1 MSLKMNNDYSKKA
14 SQFILKTTP
23 STTSPTKTNDRI
35 IKENQKYKSQ
45 IVILNDKINQ
55 LNIILQN
62 EKTNNEKKEN
72 ELVDKYK
79 KEIKKLKQK
88 VDLNQ
93 DDIAKIEN
101 SYKIR
106 FNDSQKQK
114 QILEQ
119 KNKNLVKQ
127 IDELTRKE
135 KILNSDFDLQLKERI
150 QANKKSNKEYEKVI
164 SQLNSKIEI
173 LLTKNID
180 LESNLKSKEII
191 IENSKANENEI
202 KNRHKEEIKELN
214 NKIKELKKKIEELRN
229 QAYNELQ
236 SKENLIQ
243 QLMEDHRNNEDENYI
258 KLKEN
263 TDKLKA
269 KAYQFEQEYYKEKQK
284 NEFLESTNKDLKE
297 QIEQMK
303 KNQTQILEMLD
314 WKSVKEPNNI
324 SSLNEKVD
332 NLENI
337 YLREKEYIEN
347 NFKKEKESYIK
358 DVKDKNENILQ
369 LKELCQKLESE
380 NDEYMTQIKSLNEK
394 NLELEKKL
402 KLTEDI
408 RNHFYDELTKE
419 NKITIGNFEKKLSEK
434 EQEHQEYIK
443 ELNESNEKTLNQLK
457 EIFEEEKKRLEN
469 KISNQKRDNEKN
481 LNNIIL
487 EYEKKLKEQEKD
499 IRIEYENLQND
510 FDDLE
515 AKYNTLSVD
524 AEHQISML
532 NQKLMTAESIN
543 ADHKDNLI
551 NITKEH
557 NNALQKKLS
566 EFNIER
572 KDLIKKIDTLKQ
584 NLINKNQ
591 EIKTLNNSI
600 TDLNNVIQEK
610 DYDISS
616 QKKEYETAIE
626 NLVTKFEQ
634 YKQKQQEI
642 LNDFNI
648 KKRDYNRELSL
659 LKQQI
664 GYLNKKLQE
673 QVSYNEEIDKQHDEN
688 IIELKNELEENFNNK
703 INEILI
709 EKKNLSEK
717 LKEVENQLKESEE
730 RIISI
735 STYYENKLVDEK
747 NNHKMI
753 YNELENQLQS
763 LNLETEDLKNK
774 SSEPIKKI
782 NELLEIQTHLQNEN
796 SLFKDDIHNLE
807 KEKEELEKNIEIL
820 QKEKNELI
828 QENENLN
835 ESITHLESQLK
846 YQIPKATSDLRKK
859 LKNFGSNSLNM
870 INPINFDKT
879 PKNSLR
885 TNQSEIYENSNVLNS
900 FVGDLVSNNSRKE
913 LNKSAYIGLKKYE
926 KFDKIDKNVYNKQKN
941 DKI

>member
-1 MSLKMNNDYSKKA
+1 MSLKMNNDISKKT
-14 SQFILKTTP
+14 SSFILKTTP
-23 STTSPTKTNDRI
+23 SASPTKPNDRI
-35 IKENQKYKSQ
+35 IKENQKYKNQ
-45 IVILNDKINQ
+45 IILLNDKINQ

-62 EKTNNEKKEN
+62 EKTNYEKKEN
-72 ELVDKYK
+72 ELVDKFK
-79 KEIKKLKQK
+79 KENKKLKQK
-88 VDLNQ
+88 IDLNQ
-93 DDIAKIEN
+93 EEISKIEN

-106 FNDSQKQK
+106 LNDTQKQK

-119 KNKNLVKQ
+119 KNKNLLKQ
-127 IDELTRKE
+127 IDELTKNE

-150 QANKKSNKEYEKVI
+150 QANKKSNKEYEKTI
-164 SQLNSKIEI
+164 SQLNAKIEY
-173 LLTKNID
+173 LMTKNID
-180 LESNLKSKEII
+180 LESNLKTKEST
-191 IENSKANENEI
+191 IENLKSNENEI
-202 KNRHKEEIKELN
+202 KNRHKEEIIELN
-214 NKIKELKKKIEELRN
+214 NKIKELKKKLEDLRN
-229 QAYNELQ
+229 QSYNQLQ

-243 QLMEDHRNNEDENYI
+243 QLMEEHRNNEDENYI

-263 TDKLKA
+263 TDKLKT
-269 KAYQFEQEYYKEKQK
+269 KAYQFEQDFYKEKQK

-297 QIEQMK
+297 QLEQMK

-314 WKSVKEPNNI
+314 WKSVKEENNV
-324 SSLNEKVD
+324 SSLDEKVD
-332 NLENI
+332 NLQNI
-337 YLREKEYIEN
+337 YLKEKEYIES
-347 NFKKEKESYIK
+347 NFKKEKESFLK
-358 DVKDKNENILQ
+358 DVKDKNENIIQ
-369 LKELCQKLESE
+369 LKELCQKLEND
-380 NDEYMTQIKSLNEK
+380 NDEYMNQVKTLNDK

-408 RNHFYDELTKE
+408 RNHFYEELTKQ
-419 NKITIGNFEKKLSEK
+419 NKITIANFEKTINEK
-434 EQEHQEYIK
+434 EQEHQEHIQ

-481 LNNIIL
+481 INNIIL
-487 EYEKKLKEQEKD
+487 EYENKLKEQEKD
-499 IRIEYENLQND
+499 IRNEYENLQNY

-515 AKYNTLSVD
+515 AKYNTLTFD

-543 ADHKDNLI
+543 ADHKENLI

-557 NNALQKKLS
+557 NNVLQQKLS
-566 EFNIER
+566 EFNVER
-572 KDLIKKIDTLKQ
+572 KELMKKIDNLNQ
-584 NLINKNQ
+584 NIINKNQ
-591 EIKTLNNSI
+591 EITNLNNSI
-600 TDLNNVIQEK
+600 NDLNNIIEEK
-610 DYDISS
+610 DYDLSS

-634 YKQKQQEI
+634 YKQKQQEVA
-642 LNDFNI
+642 NDFNI

-664 GYLNKKLQE
+664 GYLNKKLQD
-673 QVSYNEEIDKQHDEN
+673 QVLYNEEVDKQHDEN

-703 INEILI
+703 LNEMLS
-709 EKKNLSEK
+709 EKKNLNEK
-717 LKEVENQLKESEE
+717 IKELENQLKESEE

-753 YNELENQLQS
+753 YNELETQLQS

-774 SSEPIKKI
+774 SNEPIKKI

-796 SLFKDDIHNLE
+796 SIFKDDIHNLE

-820 QKEKNELI
+820 QKEKSDLI
-828 QENENLN
+828 HENENLN
-835 ESITHLESQLK
+835 ESITNLESQLK

-859 LKNFGSNSLNM
+859 IKNFGSHSLNM
-870 INPINFDKT
+870 INPTINFDKT
-879 PKNSLR
+879 PKNSIR
-885 TNQSEIYENSNVLNS
+885 TNQSEIFESGDVLNS

-913 LNKSAYIGLKKYE
+913 LNKSAYIGLKKNE
-926 KFDKIDKNVYNKQKN
+926 KFDKIDKTFLKKQKS

>member
-1 MSLKMNNDYSKKA
+1 MSLKMNNDISKKT
-14 SQFILKTTP
+14 SSFILKTTP
-23 STTSPTKTNDRI
+23 SASPTKPNDRI
-35 IKENQKYKSQ
+35 IKENQKYKNQ
-45 IVILNDKINQ
+45 IILLNDKINQ

-62 EKTNNEKKEN
+62 EKTNYEKKEN
-72 ELVDKYK
+72 ELVDKFK
-79 KEIKKLKQK
+79 KENKKLKQK
-88 VDLNQ
+88 IDLNQ
-93 DDIAKIEN
+93 EEISKIEN

-106 FNDSQKQK
+106 LNDTQKQK

-119 KNKNLVKQ
+119 KNKNLLKQ
-127 IDELTRKE
+127 IDELTRNE

-150 QANKKSNKEYEKVI
+150 QANKKSNKEYEKTI
-164 SQLNSKIEI
+164 SQLNAKIEY
-173 LLTKNID
+173 LMTKNID
-180 LESNLKSKEII
+180 LESNLKTKEST
-191 IENSKANENEI
+191 IENLKSNENEI
-202 KNRHKEEIKELN
+202 KNRHKEEIIELN
-214 NKIKELKKKIEELRN
+214 NKIKELKKKLEDLRN
-229 QAYNELQ
+229 QSYNQLQ

-243 QLMEDHRNNEDENYI
+243 QLMEEHRNNEDENYI

-263 TDKLKA
+263 TDKLKT
-269 KAYQFEQEYYKEKQK
+269 KAYQFEQDFYKEKQK
-284 NEFLESTNKDLKE
+284 NEFLESSNKDLKE

-303 KNQTQILEMLD
+303 KNQNQILEMLD
-314 WKSVKEPNNI
+314 FKSVNLQI
-324 SSLNEKVD
+324 DEKVD
-332 NLENI
+332 NLQNI
-337 YLREKEYIEN
+337 YLKEKEYIES
-347 NFKKEKESYIK
+347 NFKKEKESFLK
-358 DVKDKNENILQ
+358 DVKDKNENIIQ
-369 LKELCQKLESE
+369 LKELCQKLEND
-380 NDEYMTQIKSLNEK
+380 NDEYMNQVKTLNEK

-408 RNHFYDELTKE
+408 RNHFYEELTKQ
-419 NKITIGNFEKKLSEK
+419 NKITIANFEKTINEK
-434 EQEHQEYIK
+434 EQEHQEHIQ

-481 LNNIIL
+481 INNIIL
-487 EYEKKLKEQEKD
+487 EYENKLKEQEKD
-499 IRIEYENLQND
+499 IRNEYENLQNY

-515 AKYNTLSVD
+515 AKYNTLTFD

-543 ADHKDNLI
+543 ADHKENLI

-557 NNALQKKLS
+557 NNVLQQKLS
-566 EFNIER
+566 EFNVER
-572 KDLIKKIDTLKQ
+572 KELMKKIDNLNQ
-584 NLINKNQ
+584 NIINKNQ
-591 EIKTLNNSI
+591 EITNLNNSI
-600 TDLNNVIQEK
+600 NDLNNIIEEK
-610 DYDISS
+610 DYDLSS

-634 YKQKQQEI
+634 YKQKQQEVA
-642 LNDFNI
+642 NDFNI

-664 GYLNKKLQE
+664 GYLNKKLQD
-673 QVSYNEEIDKQHDEN
+673 QVLYNEEVDKQHDEN

-703 INEILI
+703 LNEMLS
-709 EKKNLSEK
+709 EKKNLNEK
-717 LKEVENQLKESEE
+717 IKELENQLKESEE

-753 YNELENQLQS
+753 YNELETQLQS

-774 SSEPIKKI
+774 SNEPIKKI

-796 SLFKDDIHNLE
+796 SIFKDDIHNLE

-820 QKEKNELI
+820 QKEKSDLI
-828 QENENLN
+828 HENENLN
-835 ESITHLESQLK
+835 ESITNLESQLK

-859 LKNFGSNSLNM
+859 IKNFGSHSLNM
-870 INPINFDKT
+870 INPTINFDKT
-879 PKNSLR
+879 PKNSMR
-885 TNQSEIYENSNVLNS
+885 TNQSEIFESGDVLNS

-913 LNKSAYIGLKKYE
+913 LNKSAYIGLKKNE
-926 KFDKIDKNVYNKQKN
+926 KFDKIDKTFLKKQKS

>member
-1 MSLKMNNDYSKKA
+1 MSLKMNNDISKKT
-14 SQFILKTTP
+14 SSFILKTTP
-23 STTSPTKTNDRI
+23 SASPTKPNDRI
-35 IKENQKYKSQ
+35 IKENQKYKNQ
-45 IVILNDKINQ
+45 IILLNDKINQ

-62 EKTNNEKKEN
+62 EKTNYEKKEN
-72 ELVDKYK
+72 ELVDKFK
-79 KEIKKLKQK
+79 KENKKLKQK
-88 VDLNQ
+88 IDLNQ
-93 DDIAKIEN
+93 EEISKIEN

-106 FNDSQKQK
+106 LNDTQKQK

-119 KNKNLVKQ
+119 KNKNLLKQ
-127 IDELTRKE
+127 IDELTKNE

-150 QANKKSNKEYEKVI
+150 QANKKSNKEYEKTI
-164 SQLNSKIEI
+164 SQLNAKIEY
-173 LLTKNID
+173 LMTKNID
-180 LESNLKSKEII
+180 LESNLKTKEST
-191 IENSKANENEI
+191 IENLKSNENEI
-202 KNRHKEEIKELN
+202 KNRHKEEIIELN
-214 NKIKELKKKIEELRN
+214 NKIKELKKKLEDLRN
-229 QAYNELQ
+229 QSYNQLQ

-263 TDKLKA
+263 TDKLKT
-269 KAYQFEQEYYKEKQK
+269 KAYQFEQDFYKEKQK

-297 QIEQMK
+297 QLEQMK

-314 WKSVKEPNNI
+314 WKSVKEENNV
-324 SSLNEKVD
+324 SSLDEKVD
-332 NLENI
+332 NLQNI
-337 YLREKEYIEN
+337 YLKEKEYIES
-347 NFKKEKESYIK
+347 NFKKEKESFLK
-358 DVKDKNENILQ
+358 DVKDKNENIIQ
-369 LKELCQKLESE
+369 LKELCQKLEND
-380 NDEYMTQIKSLNEK
+380 NDEYMNQVKTLNDK

-408 RNHFYDELTKE
+408 RNHFYEELTKQ
-419 NKITIGNFEKKLSEK
+419 NKITIANFEKTINEK
-434 EQEHQEYIK
+434 EQEHQEHIQ

-481 LNNIIL
+481 INNIIL
-487 EYEKKLKEQEKD
+487 EYENKLKEQEKD
-499 IRIEYENLQND
+499 IRNEYENLQNY

-515 AKYNTLSVD
+515 AKYNTLTFES
-524 AEHQISML
+524 EHQISML

-543 ADHKDNLI
+543 ADHKENLI

-557 NNALQKKLS
+557 NNVLQQKLS
-566 EFNIER
+566 EFNVER
-572 KDLIKKIDTLKQ
+572 KELMKKIDNLNQ
-584 NLINKNQ
+584 NIINKNQ
-591 EIKTLNNSI
+591 EITNLNNSI
-600 TDLNNVIQEK
+600 NDLNNIIEEK
-610 DYDISS
+610 DYDLSS

-634 YKQKQQEI
+634 YKQKQQEVA
-642 LNDFNI
+642 NDFNI

-664 GYLNKKLQE
+664 GYLNKKLQD
-673 QVSYNEEIDKQHDEN
+673 QVLYNEEVDKQHDEN

-703 INEILI
+703 LNEMLS
-709 EKKNLSEK
+709 EKKNLNEK
-717 LKEVENQLKESEE
+717 IKELENQLKESEE

-753 YNELENQLQS
+753 YNELETQLQS

-774 SSEPIKKI
+774 SNEPIKKI

-796 SLFKDDIHNLE
+796 SIFKDDIHNLE

-820 QKEKNELI
+820 QKEKSDLI
-828 QENENLN
+828 HENENLN
-835 ESITHLESQLK
+835 ESITNLESQLK

-859 LKNFGSNSLNM
+859 IKNFGSHSLNM
-870 INPINFDKT
+870 INPTINFDKT
-879 PKNSLR
+879 PKNSIR
-885 TNQSEIYENSNVLNS
+885 TNQSEIFESGDVLNS

-913 LNKSAYIGLKKYE
+913 LNKSAYIGLKKNE
-926 KFDKIDKNVYNKQKN
+926 KFDKIDKTFLKKQKS

>member
-1 MSLKMNNDYSKKA
+1 MSLKMNNDISKKT
-14 SQFILKTTP
+14 SSFILKTTP
-23 STTSPTKTNDRI
+23 SASPTKPNDRI
-35 IKENQKYKSQ
+35 IKENQKYKNQ
-45 IVILNDKINQ
+45 IILLNDKINQ

-62 EKTNNEKKEN
+62 EKTNYEKKEN
-72 ELVDKYK
+72 ELVDKFK
-79 KEIKKLKQK
+79 KENKKLKQK
-88 VDLNQ
+88 IDLNQ
-93 DDIAKIEN
+93 EEISKIEN

-106 FNDSQKQK
+106 LNDTQKQK

-119 KNKNLVKQ
+119 KNKNLLKQ
-127 IDELTRKE
+127 IDELTKNE

-150 QANKKSNKEYEKVI
+150 QANKKSNKEYEKTI
-164 SQLNSKIEI
+164 SQLNAKIEY
-173 LLTKNID
+173 LMTKNID
-180 LESNLKSKEII
+180 LESNLKTKEST
-191 IENSKANENEI
+191 IENLKSNENEI
-202 KNRHKEEIKELN
+202 KNRHKEEIIELN
-214 NKIKELKKKIEELRN
+214 NKIKELKKKLEDLRN
-229 QAYNELQ
+229 QSYNQLQ

-263 TDKLKA
+263 TDKLKT
-269 KAYQFEQEYYKEKQK
+269 KAYQFEQDFYKEKQK

-297 QIEQMK
+297 QLEQMK

-314 WKSVKEPNNI
+314 WKSVKEENNV
-324 SSLNEKVD
+324 SSLDVKVD
-332 NLENI
+332 NLQNI
-337 YLREKEYIEN
+337 YLKEKEYIES
-347 NFKKEKESYIK
+347 NFKKEKESFLK
-358 DVKDKNENILQ
+358 DVKDKNENIIQ
-369 LKELCQKLESE
+369 LKELCQKLEND
-380 NDEYMTQIKSLNEK
+380 NDEYMNQVKTLNEK

-408 RNHFYDELTKE
+408 RNHFYEELTKQ
-419 NKITIGNFEKKLSEK
+419 NKITIANFEKTINEK
-434 EQEHQEYIK
+434 EQEHQEHIQ

-481 LNNIIL
+481 INNIIL
-487 EYEKKLKEQEKD
+487 EYENKLKEQEKD
-499 IRIEYENLQND
+499 IRNEYENLQNY

-515 AKYNTLSVD
+515 AKYNTLTFES
-524 AEHQISML
+524 EHQISML

-543 ADHKDNLI
+543 ADHKENLI

-557 NNALQKKLS
+557 NNVLQQKLS
-566 EFNIER
+566 EFNVER
-572 KDLIKKIDTLKQ
+572 KELMKKIDNLNQ
-584 NLINKNQ
+584 NIINKNQ
-591 EIKTLNNSI
+591 EITNLNNSI
-600 TDLNNVIQEK
+600 NDLNNIIVEK
-610 DYDISS
+610 DYDLSS

-634 YKQKQQEI
+634 YKQKQQEVA
-642 LNDFNI
+642 NDFNI

-664 GYLNKKLQE
+664 GYLNKKLQD
-673 QVSYNEEIDKQHDEN
+673 QVLYNEEVDKQHDEN

-703 INEILI
+703 LNEMLS
-709 EKKNLSEK
+709 EKKNLNEK
-717 LKEVENQLKESEE
+717 IKELENQLKESEE

-753 YNELENQLQS
+753 YNELETQLQS

-774 SSEPIKKI
+774 SNEPIKKI

-796 SLFKDDIHNLE
+796 SIFKDDIHNLE

-820 QKEKNELI
+820 QKEKSDLI
-828 QENENLN
+828 HENENLN
-835 ESITHLESQLK
+835 ESITNLESQLK

-859 LKNFGSNSLNM
+859 IKNFGSHSLNM
-870 INPINFDKT
+870 INPTINFDKT
-879 PKNSLR
+879 PKNSMR
-885 TNQSEIYENSNVLNS
+885 TNQSEIFESGDVLNS

-913 LNKSAYIGLKKYE
+913 LNKSAYIGLKKNE
-926 KFDKIDKNVYNKQKN
+926 KFDKIDKTFLKKQKS

>member
-1 MSLKMNNDYSKKA
+1 MSLKMNNDISKKT
-14 SQFILKTTP
+14 SSFILKTTP
-23 STTSPTKTNDRI
+23 SASPTKPNDRI
-35 IKENQKYKSQ
+35 IKENQKYKNQ
-45 IVILNDKINQ
+45 IILLNDKINQ

-62 EKTNNEKKEN
+62 EKTNYEKKEN
-72 ELVDKYK
+72 ELVDKFK
-79 KEIKKLKQK
+79 KENKKLKQK
-88 VDLNQ
+88 IDLNQ
-93 DDIAKIEN
+93 EEISKIEN

-106 FNDSQKQK
+106 LNDTQKQK

-119 KNKNLVKQ
+119 KNKNLLKQ
-127 IDELTRKE
+127 IDELTKNE

-150 QANKKSNKEYEKVI
+150 QANKKSNKEYEKTI
-164 SQLNSKIEI
+164 SQLNAKIEY
-173 LLTKNID
+173 LMTKNID
-180 LESNLKSKEII
+180 LESNLKTKEST
-191 IENSKANENEI
+191 IENLKSNENEI
-202 KNRHKEEIKELN
+202 KNRHKEEIIELN
-214 NKIKELKKKIEELRN
+214 NKIKELKKKLEDLRN
-229 QAYNELQ
+229 QSYNQLQ

-263 TDKLKA
+263 TDKLKT
-269 KAYQFEQEYYKEKQK
+269 KAYQFEQDFYKEKQK

-297 QIEQMK
+297 QLEQMK

-314 WKSVKEPNNI
+314 WKSVKEENNV
-324 SSLNEKVD
+324 SSLDEKVD
-332 NLENI
+332 NLQNI
-337 YLREKEYIEN
+337 YLKEKEYIES
-347 NFKKEKESYIK
+347 NFKKEKESFLK
-358 DVKDKNENILQ
+358 DVKDKNENIIQ
-369 LKELCQKLESE
+369 LKELCQKLEND
-380 NDEYMTQIKSLNEK
+380 NDEYMNQVKTLNEK

-408 RNHFYDELTKE
+408 RNHFYEELTKQ
-419 NKITIGNFEKKLSEK
+419 NKITIANFEKTINEK
-434 EQEHQEYIK
+434 EQEHQEHIQ

-481 LNNIIL
+481 INNIIL
-487 EYEKKLKEQEKD
+487 EYENKLKEQEKD
-499 IRIEYENLQND
+499 IRNEYENLQNY

-515 AKYNTLSVD
+515 AKYNTLTFD

-543 ADHKDNLI
+543 ADHKENLI

-557 NNALQKKLS
+557 NNVLQQKLS
-566 EFNIER
+566 EFNVER
-572 KDLIKKIDTLKQ
+572 KELMKKIDNLNQ
-584 NLINKNQ
+584 NIINKNQ
-591 EIKTLNNSI
+591 EITNLNNSI
-600 TDLNNVIQEK
+600 NDLNNIIEEK
-610 DYDISS
+610 DYDLSS

-634 YKQKQQEI
+634 YKQKQQEVA
-642 LNDFNI
+642 NDFNI

-664 GYLNKKLQE
+664 GYLNKKLQD
-673 QVSYNEEIDKQHDEN
+673 QVLYNEEVDKQHDEN

-703 INEILI
+703 LNEMLS
-709 EKKNLSEK
+709 EKKNLNEK
-717 LKEVENQLKESEE
+717 IKELENQLKESEE

-753 YNELENQLQS
+753 YNELETQLQS

-774 SSEPIKKI
+774 SNEPIKKI

-796 SLFKDDIHNLE
+796 SIFKDDIHNLE

-820 QKEKNELI
+820 QKEKSDLI
-828 QENENLN
+828 HENENLN
-835 ESITHLESQLK
+835 ESITNLESQLK

-859 LKNFGSNSLNM
+859 IKNFGSHSLNM
-870 INPINFDKT
+870 INPTINFDKT
-879 PKNSLR
+879 PKNSMR
-885 TNQSEIYENSNVLNS
+885 TNQSEIFESGDVLNS

-913 LNKSAYIGLKKYE
+913 LNKSAYIGLKKNE
-926 KFDKIDKNVYNKQKN
+926 KFDKIDKTFLKKQKS

>member
-1 MSLKMNNDYSKKA
+1 MSLKMNNDISKKT
-14 SQFILKTTP
+14 SSFILKTTP
-23 STTSPTKTNDRI
+23 SASPTKPNDRI
-35 IKENQKYKSQ
+35 IKENQKYKNQ
-45 IVILNDKINQ
+45 IILLNDKINQ

-62 EKTNNEKKEN
+62 EKTNYEKKEN
-72 ELVDKYK
+72 ELVDKFK
-79 KEIKKLKQK
+79 KENKKLKQK
-88 VDLNQ
+88 IDLNQ
-93 DDIAKIEN
+93 EEISKIEN

-106 FNDSQKQK
+106 LNDTQKQK

-119 KNKNLVKQ
+119 KNKNLLKQ
-127 IDELTRKE
+127 IDELTKNE

-150 QANKKSNKEYEKVI
+150 QANKKSNKEYEKTI
-164 SQLNSKIEI
+164 SQLNAKIEY
-173 LLTKNID
+173 LMTKNID
-180 LESNLKSKEII
+180 LESNLKTKEST
-191 IENSKANENEI
+191 IENLKSNENEI
-202 KNRHKEEIKELN
+202 KNRHKEEIIELN
-214 NKIKELKKKIEELRN
+214 NKIKELKKKLEDLRN
-229 QAYNELQ
+229 QSYNQLQ

-263 TDKLKA
+263 TDKLKT
-269 KAYQFEQEYYKEKQK
+269 KAYQFEQDFYKEKQK

-297 QIEQMK
+297 QLEQMK

-314 WKSVKEPNNI
+314 WKSVKEQNNV
-324 SSLNEKVD
+324 SSLDEKVD
-332 NLENI
+332 NLQNI
-337 YLREKEYIEN
+337 YLKEKEYIES
-347 NFKKEKESYIK
+347 NFKKEKESFLK
-358 DVKDKNENILQ
+358 DVKDKNENIIQ
-369 LKELCQKLESE
+369 LKELCQKLEND
-380 NDEYMTQIKSLNEK
+380 NDEYMNQVKTLNDK

-408 RNHFYDELTKE
+408 RNHFYEELTKQ
-419 NKITIGNFEKKLSEK
+419 NKITIANFEKTINEK
-434 EQEHQEYIK
+434 EQEHQEHIQ

-481 LNNIIL
+481 INNIIL
-487 EYEKKLKEQEKD
+487 EYENKLKEQEKD
-499 IRIEYENLQND
+499 IRNEYENLQNY

-515 AKYNTLSVD
+515 AKYNTLTFES
-524 AEHQISML
+524 EHQISML

-543 ADHKDNLI
+543 ADHKENLI

-557 NNALQKKLS
+557 NNVLQQKLS
-566 EFNIER
+566 EFNVER
-572 KDLIKKIDTLKQ
+572 KELMKKIDNLNQ
-584 NLINKNQ
+584 NIINKNQ
-591 EIKTLNNSI
+591 EITNLNNSI
-600 TDLNNVIQEK
+600 NDLNNIIEEK
-610 DYDISS
+610 DYDLSS

-634 YKQKQQEI
+634 YKQKQQEVA
-642 LNDFNI
+642 NDFNI

-664 GYLNKKLQE
+664 GYLNKKLQD
-673 QVSYNEEIDKQHDEN
+673 QVLYNEEVDKQHDEN

-703 INEILI
+703 LNEMLS
-709 EKKNLSEK
+709 EKKNLNEK
-717 LKEVENQLKESEE
+717 IKELENQLKESEE

-753 YNELENQLQS
+753 YNELETQLQS

-774 SSEPIKKI
+774 SNEPIKKI

-796 SLFKDDIHNLE
+796 SIFKDDIHNLE

-820 QKEKNELI
+820 QKEKSDLI
-828 QENENLN
+828 HENENLN
-835 ESITHLESQLK
+835 ESITNLESQLK

-859 LKNFGSNSLNM
+859 IKNFGSHSLNM
-870 INPINFDKT
+870 INPTINFDKT
-879 PKNSLR
+879 PKNSMR
-885 TNQSEIYENSNVLNS
+885 TNQSEIFESGDVLNS

-913 LNKSAYIGLKKYE
+913 LNKSAYIGLKKNE
-926 KFDKIDKNVYNKQKN
+926 KFDKIDKTFLKKQKS